1 MDSGGSG
8 QSVVPAG
15 RQALTW
21 KVGLRTLAT
30 VSQSVWWACVG
41 HSGWHRAHSR
51 PSVGLDPDREG
62 VGAAG
67 ASH

>member
-8 QSVVPAG
+8 QSVAPAG

-30 VSQSVWWACVG
+30 VSQSVQGIRVLGLCRALRLALG
-41 HSGWHRAHSR
+41 TQQTLSG
-51 PSVGLDPDREG
+51 
-62 VGAAG
+62 AG
-67 ASH
+67 S